1 MEDYYILLVTT
12 SLRHTITQ
20 VPEKHNIYKGE
31 GQSLA
36 DLSKIYKP
44 LLPSEVSREI
54 IWAKRIKIFVVIIK
68 KKKNLRWVNIVKN
81 RTSWLQLN
89 PDASIDTQ
97 Q

>member
-20 VPEKHNIYKGE
+20 VPEKHNIYKGK

-54 IWAKRIKIFVVIIK
+54 I
-68 KKKNLRWVNIVKN
+68 
-81 RTSWLQLN
+81 
-89 PDASIDTQ
+89 
-97 Q
+97 